1 VGARIY
7 NFGRKIRMKNLYLA
21 SKNKGKIEEYKKLLA
36 GVNCKL
42 LLQPESLEVEEDGL
56 TFRDNAIKKACEVS
70 RKTNNFSIA
79 DDSGICIEALD
90 GKPGIYSSRYAEN
103 DQKRI
108 ERVLKELDG
117 VQNRSAFFIANIC
130 VCSPNGEVIIES
142 EAKCHGNIILNPRG
156 KSGFGYDPI
165 FEEIS
170 TRLTFAEMNDDIKES
185 CSHRGKALKKIIPD
199 LIEIFS
205 EFQFTQD
212 P

>member
-1 VGARIY
+1 MGTGIY
-7 NFGRKIRMKNLYLA
+7 KFGRKIRMKNLYLA
-21 SKNKGKIEEYKKLLA
+21 SKNKGKIEEYKILLA

-56 TFRDNAIKKACEVS
+56 TFRDNAIQKASEVS

-79 DDSGICIEALD
+79 DDSGICIEALG

-108 ERVLKELDG
+108 ERVLKELNG

-156 KSGFGYDPI
+156 KGGFGYDPI
-165 FEEIS
+165 FEESS
-170 TRLTFAEMNDDIKES
+170 TRLTFAEMNNDIKDF

-205 EFQFTQD
+205 
-212 P
+212 

>member
-1 VGARIY
+1 
-7 NFGRKIRMKNLYLA
+7 MKNLLLA
-21 SKNKGKIEEYKKLLA
+21 SKNKGKIEEYKKLLG
-36 GVNCKL
+36 GVKCKL

-56 TFRDNAIKKACEVS
+56 TFRDNAIKKASEVS

-142 EAKCHGNIILNPRG
+142 EAKC
-156 KSGFGYDPI
+156 FGYDPI
-165 FEEIS
+165 FEDSS
-170 TRLTFAEMNDDIKES
+170 TRLTFAEMNNDIKDS

-205 EFQFTQD
+205 
-212 P
+212 

>member
-1 VGARIY
+1 MGSRIY
-7 NFGRKIRMKNLYLA
+7 KFGRKIRMKNLYLA
-21 SKNKGKIEEYKKLLA
+21 STNKGKIEEYKKLLA

-56 TFRDNAIKKACEVS
+56 TFRDNAIKKASEVS

-79 DDSGICIEALD
+79 DDSGICIEALG

-108 ERVLKELDG
+108 ERVLRELDG

-156 KSGFGYDPI
+156 NGGFGYDPI
-165 FEEIS
+165 FEESS
-170 TRLTFAEMNDDIKES
+170 TRLTFAEMNNDIKDS
-185 CSHRGKALKKIIPD
+185 CSHRGKALKKIIPN

-205 EFQFTQD
+205 
-212 P
+212 

>member
-1 VGARIY
+1 MGSRIY
-7 NFGRKIRMKNLYLA
+7 KFGRKLRMKNLYLA

-56 TFRDNAIKKACEVS
+56 TFRDNAIKKASEVS
-70 RKTNNFSIA
+70 RKINNFSIA
-79 DDSGICIEALD
+79 DDSGICIEALG

-108 ERVLKELDG
+108 ERVLRELDG

-165 FEEIS
+165 FEESS
-170 TRLTFAEMNDDIKES
+170 TRLTFAEMNNDIKES

-205 EFQFTQD
+205 
-212 P
+212 

>member
-1 VGARIY
+1 MGSRFY
-7 NFGRKIRMKNLYLA
+7 KYGGKIRMKNLYLA

-56 TFRDNAIKKACEVS
+56 TFRDNAIKKASEVS

-79 DDSGICIEALD
+79 DDSGICIEALG

-108 ERVLKELDG
+108 ERVLRELDG

-156 KSGFGYDPI
+156 EGGFGYDPI
-165 FEEIS
+165 FEESS
-170 TRLTFAEMNDDIKES
+170 TRLTFAEMNNVIKDS

-199 LIEIFS
+199 LLEIFS
-205 EFQFTQD
+205 
-212 P
+212 

>member
-1 VGARIY
+1 VGSRIY
-7 NFGRKIRMKNLYLA
+7 KFGRKIRMKNLYLA

-56 TFRDNAIKKACEVS
+56 TFRDNAIKKASEVS

-79 DDSGICIEALD
+79 DDSGICIEALG

-108 ERVLKELDG
+108 ERVLRELDG

-165 FEEIS
+165 FEESS
-170 TRLTFAEMNDDIKES
+170 TRLTFAEMNNDIKDS

-199 LIEIFS
+199 LTEIFS
-205 EFQFTQD
+205 
-212 P
+212 

>member
-1 VGARIY
+1 MGSSLY
-7 NFGRKIRMKNLYLA
+7 KFGWKIRMKNLYLA

-56 TFRDNAIKKACEVS
+56 TFRDNAIKKASKVS

-79 DDSGICIEALD
+79 DDSGICIEALH

-103 DQKRI
+103 DKKRI

-165 FEEIS
+165 FEESS
-170 TRLTFAEMNDDIKES
+170 TRLTFAEMDNDIKDS

-205 EFQFTQD
+205 
-212 P
+212 

>member
-1 VGARIY
+1 VGSRIY
-7 NFGRKIRMKNLYLA
+7 KFGRKIRMKNLFLA

-56 TFRDNAIKKACEVS
+56 TFRDNAIKKASEVS

-79 DDSGICIEALD
+79 DDSGICIEALG

-108 ERVLKELDG
+108 ERVLRELDG

-165 FEEIS
+165 FEESS
-170 TRLTFAEMNDDIKES
+170 TRLTFAEMNNDIKDS

-199 LIEIFS
+199 LIEIF
-205 EFQFTQD
+205 

>member
-1 VGARIY
+1 MGASIY
-7 NFGRKIRMKNLYLA
+7 KFGRKIRMKKLYLA
-21 SKNKGKIEEYKKLLA
+21 SKNKGKIKEYKKLLA
-36 GVNCKL
+36 GVNCQL

-56 TFRDNAIKKACEVS
+56 TFRDNAIKKASEVS
-70 RKTNNFSIA
+70 RKINNFSIA

-90 GKPGIYSSRYAEN
+90 GKPGIYSSRYAQN

-117 VQNRSAFFIANIC
+117 VQNRSAFFVANIC

-142 EAKCHGNIILNPRG
+142 EAKCHGNIILKPRG

-165 FEEIS
+165 FEESS
-170 TRLTFAEMNDDIKES
+170 TRLTFAEMNNDIKDS

-199 LIEIFS
+199 LTEIFS
-205 EFQFTQD
+205 
-212 P
+212 

>member
-1 VGARIY
+1 MGSRIY
-7 NFGRKIRMKNLYLA
+7 KFGGKIGMKNLFLA

-56 TFRDNAIKKACEVS
+56 TFRDNAIKKASEVS

-79 DDSGICIEALD
+79 DDSGICIEALG

-142 EAKCHGNIILNPRG
+142 EAKCHGNIILNLRG

-165 FEEIS
+165 FEESS
-170 TRLTFAEMNDDIKES
+170 TRLTFAEMNNDIKDS

-205 EFQFTQD
+205 
-212 P
+212 

>member
-1 VGARIY
+1 MGARIY
-7 NFGRKIRMKNLYLA
+7 KFGRKIKVKNLYLA
-21 SKNKGKIEEYKKLLA
+21 SKNKGKIEEYKKLLV

-42 LLQPESLEVEEDGL
+42 LLQPESLEVEENGL
-56 TFRDNAIKKACEVS
+56 TFRDNAIKKASEVS

-79 DDSGICIEALD
+79 DDSGICIEALG

-156 KSGFGYDPI
+156 KGGFGYDPI
-165 FEEIS
+165 FEESS
-170 TRLTFAEMNDDIKES
+170 TRLTFAEMNNDIKDS

-205 EFQFTQD
+205 
-212 P
+212 

>member
-1 VGARIY
+1 
-7 NFGRKIRMKNLYLA
+7 MKNLYLA

-56 TFRDNAIKKACEVS
+56 TFRDNAIKKASEVS
-70 RKTNNFSIA
+70 RKTKNFSIA
-79 DDSGICIEALD
+79 DDSGICIKALG

-108 ERVLKELDG
+108 ERVLRELDG

-142 EAKCHGNIILNPRG
+142 EAKCYGNIILNPRG

-165 FEEIS
+165 FEESS
-170 TRLTFAEMNDDIKES
+170 TRLTFAEMNNDIKDS
-185 CSHRGKALKKIIPD
+185 LSHRGKALKKIIPD

-205 EFQFTQD
+205 
-212 P
+212 

>member
-1 VGARIY
+1 MGSRIY
-7 NFGRKIRMKNLYLA
+7 KFGRKIRLKNLYLA

-56 TFRDNAIKKACEVS
+56 TFRDNAIKKASEVS

-165 FEEIS
+165 FEESS
-170 TRLTFAEMNDDIKES
+170 TRLTFAEMNNDIKDS

-205 EFQFTQD
+205 
-212 P
+212 

>member
-1 VGARIY
+1 MGSRIY
-7 NFGRKIRMKNLYLA
+7 KFGKKIRMQNLFLA

-56 TFRDNAIKKACEVS
+56 TFRDNAIKKASEVS

-79 DDSGICIEALD
+79 DDSGICIEALG

-108 ERVLKELDG
+108 ERVLRELHG

-165 FEEIS
+165 FEESS
-170 TRLTFAEMNDDIKES
+170 TRLTFAEMNNDIKDS

-205 EFQFTQD
+205 
-212 P
+212 

>member
-1 VGARIY
+1 MGARIY
-7 NFGRKIRMKNLYLA
+7 KFGRKIRMKNLFLA

-56 TFRDNAIKKACEVS
+56 TFRDNAIKKASEVS

-79 DDSGICIEALD
+79 DDSGICIEALG

-108 ERVLKELDG
+108 ERVLRELDG

-165 FEEIS
+165 FEESS
-170 TRLTFAEMNDDIKES
+170 TRLTFAEMNNDIKDS

-205 EFQFTQD
+205 
-212 P
+212 

>member
-1 VGARIY
+1 
-7 NFGRKIRMKNLYLA
+7 MKNLYLA
-21 SKNKGKIEEYKKLLA
+21 SKNKGKIEEYKKLLV

-56 TFRDNAIKKACEVS
+56 TFRDNAIKKASEVS

-90 GKPGIYSSRYAEN
+90 GRPGIYSSRYAQN

-117 VQNRSAFFIANIC
+117 IQNRSAFFIANIC

-142 EAKCHGNIILNPRG
+142 EAKCNGL
-156 KSGFGYDPI
+156 S
-165 FEEIS
+165 
-170 TRLTFAEMNDDIKES
+170 
-185 CSHRGKALKKIIPD
+185 
-199 LIEIFS
+199 LIHI
-205 EFQFTQD
+205 
-212 P
+212 

>member
-1 VGARIY
+1 MGSRIY
-7 NFGRKIRMKNLYLA
+7 KFGRQVRMKNLYLA

-56 TFRDNAIKKACEVS
+56 TFRDNAIKKASEVS

-79 DDSGICIEALD
+79 DDSGICIEALG

-108 ERVLKELDG
+108 ERVLRELDG

-142 EAKCHGNIILNPRG
+142 EAECHGNIIFNPRG

-165 FEEIS
+165 FEESS
-170 TRLTFAEMNDDIKES
+170 TRLTFAEMNNDIKDS

-205 EFQFTQD
+205 
-212 P
+212 

>member
-1 VGARIY
+1 MGSRIY
-7 NFGRKIRMKNLYLA
+7 KFGRKIRMKNLYLA

-56 TFRDNAIKKACEVS
+56 TFRDNAIKKASEVS
-70 RKTNNFSIA
+70 KKTNNFSIA

-117 VQNRSAFFIANIC
+117 VQNRSAFFIANVC

-142 EAKCHGNIILNPRG
+142 EAKCFGNIILNPRG
-156 KSGFGYDPI
+156 EGGFGYDPI
-165 FEEIS
+165 FEERS
-170 TRLTFAEMNDDIKES
+170 TRFTFAEMNNDIKDS
-185 CSHRGKALKKIIPD
+185 LSHRGKALKRIIPN
-199 LIEIFS
+199 LIEIF
-205 EFQFTQD
+205 T
-212 P
+212 